1 MEQRF
6 HLQCSKSQNYRALR
20 FGGLAKVSG
29 LSSLLREG
37 PALNSELGQH
47 KTSAVLE
54 EEEKLI
60 ALSSWKRLP
69 N

>member
-6 HLQCSKSQNYRALR
+6 HLHCSKSQNYRALR
-20 FGGLAKVSG
+20 FGGLARASG
-29 LSSLLREG
+29 PSSLLREG
-37 PALNSELGQH
+37 PASKSEPGQH

-54 EEEKLI
+54 EEENLI